1 MDTWTQVD
9 TCLLPPQ
16 RCSSAVCK
24 FLLIPVTEMATHRP
38 LSRFL
43 RHLVPERAEGQGL
56 GRPVMMGQWLCRETK
71 AGACEQ
77 VREGASVLS
86 PPCVLHPRPPAPT
99 PCPCCALHLECPF
112 LYAPPLKTPLH
123 PPRLTLNP
131 TFSRN
136 LPLMPTR
143 EFFAPPSGH
152 SPHRL
157 EHIPSHNKGD
167 RCLPRGA
174 WAGAESG
181 RRAEHSMCVLKAGL
195 VCR

>member
-56 GRPVMMGQWLCRETK
+56 GRPVMMGQLLCRETK

-77 VREGASVLS
+77 VQEGASVLS
-86 PPCVLHPRPPAPT
+86 PPCVLH
-99 PCPCCALHLECPF
+99 L
-112 LYAPPLKTPLH
+112 
-123 PPRLTLNP
+123 
-131 TFSRN
+131 
-136 LPLMPTR
+136 
-143 EFFAPPSGH
+143 GH
-152 SPHRL
+152 QP
-157 EHIPSHNKGD
+157 
-167 RCLPRGA
+167 LPRA
-174 WAGAESG
+174 HAVPSIWNALSFMP
-181 RRAEHSMCVLKAGL
+181 HL
-195 VCR
+195 